1 MPSAIKALLVNP
13 TYMFISFGAAAD
25 GLVIAGLS
33 AFAPKFIQSQYKFTP
48 AFSAAIVGKN
58 KSVCDPF
65 LSFHSCAPLSLS
77 LSFYPDKIYQC
88 ITSQPKAGRNT

>member
-1 MPSAIKALLVNP
+1 MPSAIKSLLVNP

-33 AFAPKFIQSQYKFTP
+33 AFAPKFIQSQYKFTA

-58 KSVCDPF
+58 KSVCDNPF
-65 LSFHSCAPLSLS
+65 LSFPSCAPLSISLCLS
-77 LSFYPDKIYQC
+77 LSLSSMHVHFLLLH
-88 ITSQPKAGRNT
+88 